1 MFVKHF
7 LYSYFSEV
15 TIKQLREKLKEF
27 EEKLES
33 TAQVMILYYV
43 CFWERS
49 ACFIKSKSWRY
60 EKLADCPKVMVIH

>member
-1 MFVKHF
+1 MQPRSMFVKHF

-43 CFWERS
+43 CF
-49 ACFIKSKSWRY
+49 
-60 EKLADCPKVMVIH
+60 